1 MPYAVSDPSITPGN
15 ISTTYG
21 YNSDYDFGNDTVW
34 GNQWKQAISRGDNA
48 FAQKLEG
55 IMRAQ
60 KNAPGM
66 QNATNAWWN
75 NRLNT
80 GSVPTNTQPL
90 DLGTISVTSK
100 NDQGYQNIGLG
111 QTPNVSPTGI
121 TYSGGPTGGGW
132 DMNTLSQFYKKPAN
146 SLNGSLPSFNS
157 VTPNNGGNSPVSYN
171 NGNNGAKSLADIDWT
186 SSQNFT
192 NGNTVPNRQWN
203 SNTGTY
209 SNTGY

>member
-1 MPYAVSDPSITPGN
+1 MPYSVSDPTITPGN

-75 NRLNT
+75 NRINT

-90 DLGTISVTSK
+90 DLGTIAVTGK
-100 NDQGYQNIGLG
+100 GDQGYQNIGLG

-132 DMNTLSQFYKKPAN
+132 DMNTLSQFYKKPT
-146 SLNGSLPSFNS
+146 GF
-157 VTPNNGGNSPVSYN
+157 TPTTGGGGSPVSYN
-171 NGNNGAKSLADIDWT
+171 NGNNGAKSIADIDW
-186 SSQNFT
+186 SSQQGT
-192 NGNTVPNRQWN
+192 QIGNNVPNRKWDA
-203 SNTGTY
+203 NTGTY